1 MKAGRRRIALALLV
15 LAVAL
20 VHGLLADRIAQELPD
35 LQHPPIDRLQAA
47 FVRELQPAEPLTP
60 APPAPAPVPIPRPR
74 PAAPPPAAS
83 APEPAASAPQDTPEP
98 PIRAAV
104 DPEPAPPAMAGA
116 EGEADRIDPA
126 AEPRDTARDAARDTA
141 APGLLGAMPAGRPGG
156 TPPSGPPG
164 LTATSGQTTEAAA
177 GPAAAL
183 TPGAAPFEWPLS
195 TRLSYTLTGN
205 VRGEVSGRAQVEW
218 LREGDRYQVR
228 VEVILGPSFAPL
240 MQRRMTSDGRITA
253 QGLSPLRY
261 EEETQIAFAA
271 PRRAGVVFDAEG
283 VTLANGQR
291 QTRLPGLQDTASQ
304 FVQLT
309 WLFATG
315 AEPLHAGG
323 EVVVPLALPRRLD
336 RWVYDVVG
344 EESLATPFGSLPTWH
359 LRPRREGTP
368 SVLSIETWFAPR
380 LQYLPVRIVIR
391 QGPDSFIEM
400 MIERLPQ
407 QAAAP
412 APGPP

>member
-1 MKAGRRRIALALLV
+1 MKAGQRRIALALLV

-47 FVRELQPAEPLTP
+47 FVRELQPTEPLTP

-74 PAAPPPAAS
+74 PAALPPAAS

-126 AEPRDTARDAARDTA
+126 AEPRDTARDTA
-141 APGLLGAMPAGRPGG
+141 APGLLGAA
-156 TPPSGPPG
+156 PPSGPPG
-164 LTATSGQTTEAAA
+164 LAATTGQTTEATV
-177 GPAAAL
+177 GPASAL
-183 TPGAAPFEWPLS
+183 SPRAAPFEWPLS

-228 VEVILGPSFAPL
+228 VEVILGASFAPL

-253 QGLSPLRY
+253 QGLAPLRY

-344 EESLATPFGSLPTWH
+344 EESLATPFGALPTWH

-412 APGPP
+412 APARP